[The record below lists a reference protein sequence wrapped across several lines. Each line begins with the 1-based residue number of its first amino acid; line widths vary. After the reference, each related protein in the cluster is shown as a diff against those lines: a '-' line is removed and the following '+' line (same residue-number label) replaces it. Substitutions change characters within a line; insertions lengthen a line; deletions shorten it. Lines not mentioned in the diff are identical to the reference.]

1 MEIMYKHML
10 TQMELWFSAHQEAMS
25 SMRAF
30 KHDIIDLNKLV
41 EQ

>member
-1 MEIMYKHML
+1 MKRVYETML
-10 TQMELWFSAHQEAMS
+10 TQMELWFSAHQEEMS